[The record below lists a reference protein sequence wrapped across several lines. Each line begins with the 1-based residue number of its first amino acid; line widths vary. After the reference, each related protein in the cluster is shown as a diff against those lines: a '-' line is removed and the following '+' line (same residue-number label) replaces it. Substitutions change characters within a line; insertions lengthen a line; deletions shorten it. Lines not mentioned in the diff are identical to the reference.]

1 MVLTLPATHTVLSE
15 PWRTREQTEWPPIP
29 IFEDPTPTPLTIA
42 AQADL
47 LHRYFIQVSLVDLS
61 AMPRPV
67 RHGKRAV
74 AV

>member
-1 MVLTLPATHTVLSE
+1 MLLTLPAIHIVLSD
-15 PWRTREQTEWPPIP
+15 PWRTGERTEWPPIP
-29 IFEDPTPTPLTIA
+29 IYEDPTPTPLPIA